1 VVREA
6 GLTSFV
12 LAGEESFVGVAVVG
26 VGGRGGSEEGEGK
39 DEERGGRG
47 KDHVEGSVKG
57 EGREGKELVGGWR
70 DVRGTKEEVLE
81 VEC

>member
-1 VVREA
+1 
-6 GLTSFV
+6 
-12 LAGEESFVGVAVVG
+12 
-26 VGGRGGSEEGEGK
+26 
-39 DEERGGRG
+39 
-47 KDHVEGSVKG
+47 VKG